1 MPNRIKKIIRIALP
15 LSLGLLL
22 VWYSFYRL
30 TPEQL
35 TTTLGYIKSA
45 SPFWVGLSILLG
57 LLSHFSRAWRWKYL
71 LAPMGYQPRFI
82 NSLLTVLVAYL
93 LNLGIPRAGEISRA
107 AGIASYEKI
116 PFNRAFGTII
126 AERVVDLIILFLL
139 IFLAIVFQTDDFLAF
154 LVKKDISLA
163 KIITAA
169 CVLVVV
175 AGVGLYILKKSKIG
189 IIVKIR
195 RFLEGIWE
203 GFRSVKDTPHQAA
216 FWFHTLL
223 IWFLY
228 LMMFYA
234 VMLSFPE
241 MNQLPFIAV
250 LTAFVIGG
258 LSMSATNGGIGVY
271 PIAIQQ
277 ILLTYGVT
285 EEVGLA
291 FGWVIWIAQT
301 VLVIFFGF
309 LSFMLLPVVNRK
321 RYSE

>member
-1 MPNRIKKIIRIALP
+1 MSYRFKKIIKTVLP
-15 LSLGLLL
+15 LTLGLLL

-30 TPEQL
+30 TPAQL
-35 TTTLGYIKSA
+35 STTLSYVKSA
-45 SPFWVGLSILLG
+45 SPVWVGLSILLG

-107 AGIASYEKI
+107 AGIATYEKI
-116 PFNRAFGTII
+116 PFNRAFGSII

-139 IFLAIVFQTDDFLAF
+139 ILIVIFLQTDDFLQF
-154 LVKKDISLA
+154 LIKKDISIQ
-163 KIITAA
+163 KIIGLAA
-169 CVLVVV
+169 ILILT
-175 AGVGLYILKKSKIG
+175 GSIGLYILKKSNLG
-189 IIVKIR
+189 FIIKIR
-195 RFLEGIWE
+195 LFLEGIWE
-203 GFRSVKDTPHQAA
+203 GFRSVKDTPHQLA
-216 FWFHTLL
+216 FWFHSLL
-223 IWFLY
+223 IWALY
-228 LMMFYA
+228 LMMFYV
-234 VMLSFPE
+234 VMLSFADLS
-241 MNQLPFIAV
+241 QLPFIAV

-277 ILLTYGVT
+277 ILITYGIT

-301 VLVIFFGF
+301 ALVLVFGF
-309 LSFMLLPVVNRK
+309 LSFILLPVVNRK
-321 RYSE
+321 A